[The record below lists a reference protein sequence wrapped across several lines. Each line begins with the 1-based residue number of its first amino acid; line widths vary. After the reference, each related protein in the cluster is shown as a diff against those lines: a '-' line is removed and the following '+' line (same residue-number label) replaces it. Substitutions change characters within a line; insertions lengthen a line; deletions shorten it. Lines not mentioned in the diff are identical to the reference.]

1 MKIIIY
7 ALIEVE
13 AEKRAGL
20 LGLLQSYLPKVHA
33 QEGCI
38 RYDWAADSKV
48 ATQINVYEEWASEAA
63 LKAHFAGKNFTAIGK
78 ALGEYGVL
86 GASARKFRID
96 AEAGVFNAN
105 GVASTAF

>member
-20 LGLLQSYLPKVHA
+20 LSLLQSYLPKVHA

-38 RYDWAADSKV
+38 RYDWAADSKIP
-48 ATQINVYEEWASEAA
+48 TQINVYEEWESEAA
-63 LKAHFAGKNFTAIGK
+63 LDAG
-78 ALGEYGVL
+78 LL
-86 GASARKFRID
+86 GASAKKFRVD
-96 AEAGVFNAN
+96 AEAGVFNAD